1 MEDRKKKNNSLGLIL
16 LGLLILI
23 IVFGFYILI
32 AVGDSITIT
41 MLLYP
46 IVALIVSNKNPNR
59 RLNFFKYIFIISFL
73 INAYTIIQ
81 KEGKRPSIMLYM
93 SDKILNSVEEGSEGD
108 KSINEVFKRVNWL
121 TTFDGDIYE
130 DTESSDI
137 PGISN
142 RKVVRN
148 LNDIKREKKIN
159 DIGNT
164 IGLSSAYFSVFILM
178 LYGELVDTDRGHNR
192 IIWFYS
198 IFLWVWYIHKFL
210 PVL

>member
-1 MEDRKKKNNSLGLIL
+1 
-16 LGLLILI
+16 
-23 IVFGFYILI
+23 
-32 AVGDSITIT
+32 
-41 MLLYP
+41 
-46 IVALIVSNKNPNR
+46 
-59 RLNFFKYIFIISFL
+59 
-73 INAYTIIQ
+73 
-81 KEGKRPSIMLYM
+81 M

-108 KSINEVFKRVNWL
+108 KSINEVFKRVSLL

-130 DTESSDI
+130 DTERSDI
-137 PGISN
+137 PGISDK
-142 RKVVRN
+142 KVKRN

-164 IGLSSAYFSVFILM
+164 IGLSSALFSVFIFM
-178 LYGELVDTDRGHNR
+178 LYGQLVDTERGHNR